1 MVENILDIVSNMN
14 ELYYRLLL
22 LVDMDNDHEALAK
35 KLSRMMETRTI
46 NLNYELSKELMRQ
59 TTRQR
64 KLYLSKSLSKIV
76 PNDNTVILDHI
87 EILFD
92 IELQY
97 DPIRLLESISRNRT
111 VIAFWSGQIKEGRL
125 IYAEQGHPEYR
136 SYDTKD
142 MMIIEID
149 KEKGEI

>member
-136 SYDTKD
+136 SYDTKN